1 MSAQAAG
8 LGVEWR
14 EASRLRA
21 CSGVGLE
28 GSLLDDPLCCPA
40 IARGSTVGC
49 LPWGVPMS
57 SLVPIVTVSGRSVL
71 SRKVRQSLYSNWNP
85 SSLPAARSKVT
96 VDSQPPNRFVD
107 PRRQSAKSAFPF

>member
-49 LPWGVPMS
+49 LPWGGADEFVGADRDG
-57 SLVPIVTVSGRSVL
+57 LRPIGVVAQGQTEPLQQLESFEPAGGSVKGDGRL
-71 SRKVRQSLYSNWNP
+71 T
-85 SSLPAARSKVT
+85 AA
-96 VDSQPPNRFVD
+96 QPVG
-107 PRRQSAKSAFPF
+107 